1 MSWGLDRMTRWLFFS
16 EKRPQNKT
24 ILSLG
29 NDFGAQSWYSPFQ
42 QLQWRTIH
50 LPPQAWILRT
60 ATSQWGSN
68 LRTFITSVKS
78 KSSVGSRWIR
88 RSEQNPKLFSSHRCS
103 GYFSLQMSPPQTTGC
118 GNFNLW
124 RASTLQTGLPT
135 RQRLNWR
142 HWRWKS
148 SQILLAR
155 GLQFSHVA
163 SFLYSGRR
171 LFNPIVASW
180 RSWMRL
186 VYWKNSA

>member
-1 MSWGLDRMTRWLFFS
+1 MF
-16 EKRPQNKT
+16 
-24 ILSLG
+24 
-29 NDFGAQSWYSPFQ
+29 A
-42 QLQWRTIH
+42 
-50 LPPQAWILRT
+50 LPPT
-60 ATSQWGSN
+60 
-68 LRTFITSVKS
+68 
-78 KSSVGSRWIR
+78 

-148 SQILLAR
+148 SQILFAR

-163 SFLYSGRR
+163 SFLYSRKW
-171 LFNPIVASW
+171 LFNPIVSCW
-180 RSWMRL
+180 RQWMHR
-186 VYWKNSA
+186 VYWKNSVGDFVISFWQFSNCTCKYSICCDGFFLACSSREHTASKTCNRAFFLGDNQQ